1 MEIIVGT
8 NNQGKLKEMQ
18 SGLKDPAIQL
28 VSYRKY
34 TTSQEQPAETGTT
47 CAENAYLKAR
57 FFQQLI
63 YRPVL
68 GDDGGLTLTAFPDL
82 LGIHTSRF
90 FHSANPEE
98 QNRELLHLFEGQ
110 QSTRELTLSATL
122 VYVLDDD
129 KLLQTEA
136 TLTGELVEPRGT
148 GGYGFD
154 PIIYLPDR
162 GKTLAELS
170 TSERMKISPRMR
182 ALRKMIQQ
190 IKEQCD
196 ND

>member
-47 CAENAYLKAR
+47 YAENAYLKAR

-63 YRPVL
+63 GRPVL

-82 LGIHTSRF
+82 LGIYTS
-90 FHSANPEE
+90 
-98 QNRELLHLFEGQ
+98 

-122 VYVLDDD
+122 VYTLDDD

-136 TLTGELVEPRGT
+136 ALTGELVEPRGT

-170 TSERMKISPRMR
+170 MSERMKISPRMQ

-190 IKEQCD
+190 TKEQYD

>member
-63 YRPVL
+63 GRPVL

-122 VYVLDDD
+122 VYVLDD

>member
-47 CAENAYLKAR
+47 YAENAYLKAR

-63 YRPVL
+63 GRPVL

-110 QSTRELTLSATL
+110 QSIRELTLSATL
-122 VYVLDDD
+122 VYVLDDE
-129 KLLQTEA
+129 LLQTEA

>member
-47 CAENAYLKAR
+47 YAENAYLKA
-57 FFQQLI
+57 
-63 YRPVL
+63 
-68 GDDGGLTLTAFPDL
+68 
-82 LGIHTSRF
+82 RF

-122 VYVLDDD
+122 VYTLDDD

-136 TLTGELVEPRGT
+136 ALTGELVEPRGT

-170 TSERMKISPRMR
+170 MSERMKISPRMQ

-190 IKEQCD
+190 IKEQYD

>member
-18 SGLKDPAIQL
+18 SGLKDPAIRL

-47 CAENAYLKAR
+47 YAENAYLKAR

-63 YRPVL
+63 GRPVL

-122 VYVLDDD
+122 VYVLNDD

-136 TLTGELVEPRGT
+136 TLTGELVEPR
-148 GGYGFD
+148 GYGFD

-170 TSERMKISPRMR
+170 TSERMKISPRIR

>member
-47 CAENAYLKAR
+47 YAENAYLKAR

-63 YRPVL
+63 GRPVL

-110 QSTRELTLSATL
+110 QSTRE

>member
-47 CAENAYLKAR
+47 YAENAYLKAR

-63 YRPVL
+63 GRPVL

-110 QSTRELTLSATL
+110 QSTRLTLSATL

>member
-63 YRPVL
+63 GRPVL

-90 FHSANPEE
+90 SIQPIRKNRTANCCTYLKGNSRPE
-98 QNRELLHLFEGQ
+98 
-110 QSTRELTLSATL
+110 S
-122 VYVLDDD
+122 
-129 KLLQTEA
+129 
-136 TLTGELVEPRGT
+136 
-148 GGYGFD
+148 
-154 PIIYLPDR
+154 
-162 GKTLAELS
+162 
-170 TSERMKISPRMR
+170 
-182 ALRKMIQQ
+182 
-190 IKEQCD
+190 
-196 ND
+196 

>member
-63 YRPVL
+63 GRPVL
-68 GDDGGLTLTAFPDL
+68 GDDGGLTLTA
-82 LGIHTSRF
+82 
-90 FHSANPEE
+90 SANPEE

>member
-1 MEIIVGT
+1 M
-8 NNQGKLKEMQ
+8 
-18 SGLKDPAIQL
+18 
-28 VSYRKY
+28 
-34 TTSQEQPAETGTT
+34 
-47 CAENAYLKAR
+47 
-57 FFQQLI
+57 
-63 YRPVL
+63 L

-110 QSTRELTLSATL
+110 QSTELTLSATL
-122 VYVLDDD
+122 VYVLNDD

-170 TSERMKISPRMR
+170 TSERMKISPRIR

>member
-47 CAENAYLKAR
+47 YAENAYLKSSL

-63 YRPVL
+63 GRPVL

-90 FHSANPEE
+90 FSIQPIRKNRTANCC
-98 QNRELLHLFEGQ
+98 
-110 QSTRELTLSATL
+110 T
-122 VYVLDDD
+122 
-129 KLLQTEA
+129 
-136 TLTGELVEPRGT
+136 
-148 GGYGFD
+148 
-154 PIIYLPDR
+154 YLKGNSRP
-162 GKTLAELS
+162 
-170 TSERMKISPRMR
+170 
-182 ALRKMIQQ
+182 
-190 IKEQCD
+190 
-196 ND
+196 

>member
-47 CAENAYLKAR
+47 YAENAYLKAR

-63 YRPVL
+63 GRPVL

-98 QNRELLHLFEGQ
+98 QNRELLHLFEAATVDPRVNLISHVGLC
-110 QSTRELTLSATL
+110 TRRR
-122 VYVLDDD
+122 
-129 KLLQTEA
+129 QTVA
-136 TLTGELVEPRGT
+136 NGSH
-148 GGYGFD
+148 FD
-154 PIIYLPDR
+154 W
-162 GKTLAELS
+162 
-170 TSERMKISPRMR
+170 
-182 ALRKMIQQ
+182 
-190 IKEQCD
+190 
-196 ND
+196 

>member
-1 MEIIVGT
+1 M
-8 NNQGKLKEMQ
+8 
-18 SGLKDPAIQL
+18 
-28 VSYRKY
+28 
-34 TTSQEQPAETGTT
+34 
-47 CAENAYLKAR
+47 
-57 FFQQLI
+57 
-63 YRPVL
+63 L

-82 LGIHTSRF
+82 LGIHTNRF

-110 QSTRELTLSATL
+110 QSTRLTLSATL
-122 VYVLDDD
+122 VYVLNDD

-170 TSERMKISPRMR
+170 TSERMKISPRIR

>member
-18 SGLKDPAIQL
+18 SGLKDPAIRL

-47 CAENAYLKAR
+47 YAENAYLKAR

-63 YRPVL
+63 GRPVL

-90 FHSANPEE
+90 FHSANPK
-98 QNRELLHLFEGQ
+98 NR
-110 QSTRELTLSATL
+110 TANCCT
-122 VYVLDDD
+122 
-129 KLLQTEA
+129 
-136 TLTGELVEPRGT
+136 
-148 GGYGFD
+148 
-154 PIIYLPDR
+154 YLKGNSRP
-162 GKTLAELS
+162 ES
-170 TSERMKISPRMR
+170 
-182 ALRKMIQQ
+182 
-190 IKEQCD
+190 
-196 ND
+196 